1 MKNRRDELLEQQEAI
16 QMAGSQAKLRLVG
29 MVDTAVA
36 ALSDYRAMLMAGMDA
51 QDPYVSTDTMDRL
64 LAVFVA
70 LRQTGHVVPLMEA
83 WAELTELHYN
93 WTKIQGSLHVRA
105 MDAPMG
111 PQPHGLIDP
120 LASGLGYL
128 DGE

>member
-1 MKNRRDELLEQQEAI
+1 VKHTRDELLEQQEAI
-16 QMAGSQAKLRLVG
+16 QMAGSQVTLRLVG
-29 MVDTAVA
+29 MVDTAMA
-36 ALSDYRAMLMAGMDA
+36 ALSDYRAVLLSNMDA
-51 QDPYVSTDTMDRL
+51 RDPYVSADIMDRL

-93 WTKIQGSLHVRA
+93 WVKIQGSLHVRA

-120 LASGLGYL
+120 LATELDYL